1 MIAVILGVLVTI
13 SSLML
18 AFFLAV
24 SNVSFIVENDFMTK
38 AKQNAIMHALGKGQL
53 EVRAK
58 TLNNIVNNTKV
69 NPGYLRKFN
78 DGTYNNMTYNITY
91 ENNTIDVDVEVK

>member
-1 MIAVILGVLVTI
+1 MVAIILGVLVTI
-13 SSLML
+13 GSLML

-24 SNVSFIVENDFMTK
+24 SNVSFIVENDFMAK
-38 AKQNAIMHALGKGQL
+38 AKQNAVIHALSTGQL

-58 TLNNIVNNTKV
+58 TLTEGNSTTVD
-69 NPGYLRKFN
+69 PGYLRDFR

-91 ENNTIDVDVEVK
+91 DKGAIDVTVKVK

>member
-1 MIAVILGVLVTI
+1 MIAVILGILVTV

-24 SNVSFIVENDFMTK
+24 SNVSFIVENDFMNK
-38 AKQNAIMHALGKGQL
+38 AKQNAVMHALSRGQL

-58 TLNNIVNNTKV
+58 SLAEGNSTTVNA
-69 NPGYLRKFN
+69 GHLRDFHDGSYN
-78 DGTYNNMTYNITY
+78 DITYNITY
-91 ENNTIDVDVEVK
+91 QGGNIDVDVKVK